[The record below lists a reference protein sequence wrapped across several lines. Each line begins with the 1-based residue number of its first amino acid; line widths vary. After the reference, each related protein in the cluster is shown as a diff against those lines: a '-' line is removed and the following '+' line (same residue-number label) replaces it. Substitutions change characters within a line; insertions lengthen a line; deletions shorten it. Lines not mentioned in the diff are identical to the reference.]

1 MTPKLNEF
9 LVFKKRNALGQF
21 EDSPLS
27 AISIW
32 FFSTIVWAIP
42 LKLANYF
49 PRAKVGKTDF
59 DASPNDSK
67 RSHVDFISGLG
78 FQHVL

>member
-9 LVFKKRNALGQF
+9 LVNLKTRAQCYFDLVFLLHRMGNTPKISQLF
-21 EDSPLS
+21 S
-27 AISIW
+27 A
-32 FFSTIVWAIP
+32 
-42 LKLANYF
+42 
-49 PRAKVGKTDF
+49 RQVGKTDF
-59 DASPNDSK
+59 DASPKDSKK

>member
-9 LVFKKRNALGQF
+9 LVFKSGMPWSI
-21 EDSPLS
+21 EDSPLG

-49 PRAKVGKTDF
+49 PRAKWKTDF
-59 DASPNDSK
+59 DASPNDSQ

>member
-1 MTPKLNEF
+1 MTHKLNEF
-9 LVFKKRNALGQF
+9 LVNLKTRAQCYFDLVFLHHRMGNTPKISQLF
-21 EDSPLS
+21 S
-27 AISIW
+27 A
-32 FFSTIVWAIP
+32 
-42 LKLANYF
+42 
-49 PRAKVGKTDF
+49 RQVGKTDF

>member
-32 FFSTIVWAIP
+32 FFSTIVRAIP
-42 LKLANYF
+42 LKLANIF
-49 PRAKVGKTDF
+49 RAKWGKTDF

>member
-1 MTPKLNEF
+1 MTHKLNEF
-9 LVFKKRNALGQF
+9 LVN
-21 EDSPLS
+21 
-27 AISIW
+27 
-32 FFSTIVWAIP
+32 
-42 LKLANYF
+42 LKTRAQCYFDLVFLHHRMGYYF